1 MDKVKRNLDKE
12 KLVTAAVNGSPYYK
26 HVNMKVTEFTDTG
39 STMEMEIM
47 PEHINVWGSIH
58 GGALAGLVDSSCG
71 TAIGPA
77 LGPDESVVT
86 LDLKVQFLKGVKKGK
101 LIAYGRVVHRSRR
114 FVHTESE
121 VFDDAGE
128 MVARGATIHAVIV
141 RSS

>member
-1 MDKVKRNLDKE
+1 MDKVARDPDKE
-12 KLVTAAVNGSPYYK
+12 KLVAAAVNGSPYYK

-39 STMEMEIM
+39 STMEMEII

-77 LGPDESVVT
+77 LEPDESVVT

-101 LIAYGRVVHRSRR
+101 LTAYGRVVHRSRR

-121 VFDDAGE
+121 VFDDDGE